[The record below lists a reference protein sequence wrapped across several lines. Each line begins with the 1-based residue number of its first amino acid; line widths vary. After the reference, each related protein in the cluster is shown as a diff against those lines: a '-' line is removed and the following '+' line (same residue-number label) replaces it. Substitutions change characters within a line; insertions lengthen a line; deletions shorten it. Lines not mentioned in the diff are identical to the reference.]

1 MRWRHPGPTIDC
13 LIKAS
18 ARGFGLFQTIFRGL
32 DMRAIFSV
40 VSLMIVLAVIGV
52 LVKKQ
57 LNVPPLAPA
66 SFERPGQLESIR
78 TPPVAAS
85 GTSPQVTSQQ
95 LQQQIRQ
102 SIDASMQQA
111 RPMPDD

>member
-1 MRWRHPGPTIDC
+1 MRG
-13 LIKAS
+13 
-18 ARGFGLFQTIFRGL
+18 
-32 DMRAIFSV
+32 IFSV
-40 VSLMIVLAVIGV
+40 VGLMIVLAVVGV

-57 LNVPPLAPA
+57 LNAPPLIPA
-66 SFERPGQLESIR
+66 SFERPGQLESVR
-78 TPPVAAS
+78 TPPTAAT
-85 GTSPQVTSQQ
+85 GTSPQVASQQ